1 MSIIK
6 DTAALM
12 QAQDLARTAAAVA
25 HEAQP
30 YPQDTD
36 VFKGLAALS
45 NAMSAA
51 ALQCLLSA
59 LSQPESSAQPEAP
72 KGEEPPEPSA

>member
-6 DTAALM
+6 DTDALM
-12 QAQDLARTAAAVA
+12 HAQNLARTAAAVA
-25 HEAQP
+25 HEAAP
-30 YPQDTD
+30 YPQDTE

-45 NAMSAA
+45 SAMSAA

-59 LSQPESSAQPEAP
+59 LTQPEAP
-72 KGEEPPEPSA
+72 KGEEPVVDA